1 MTATAHQPIA
11 ILGAGSWG
19 TALALYLARRGQQV
33 RLWSVVPEEIVAL
46 KADRSNQRFLP
57 GFDFPD
63 TITPTDDLAQ
73 AIAGVSDIIMAV
85 PSVGFK
91 DTLQL
96 LKPLKQ
102 AHQAIVCVSKG
113 LDTNNG
119 LLPNEMMV
127 EVFGEAAPFAVLS
140 GPSFA
145 REVAAGLPTAVVIA
159 SHQPSLVKRLR
170 ARFDSEI
177 FRTYASHDVIGV
189 EIGGVVKNVYA
200 IATGICDGLHLGAN
214 TRSAIITHGL
224 AEMIHLGTALGGQLV
239 TFTGLSGVGDLM
251 LTTCDNQSRNR
262 RLGLALGHG
271 HNIEEAEKSIGQ
283 VVEGKRNA
291 ELVLMI
297 AKRKQVPMPICQII
311 CDLLQGKGNA
321 KSAVIAMMGSAFN

>member
-1 MTATAHQPIA
+1 MAAASHKPIA

-19 TALALYLARRGQQV
+19 TALALYLARRGQHV
-33 RLWSVVPEEIVAL
+33 RLWSVIPEEIVAL
-46 KADRSNQRFLP
+46 KADRANQRFLP

-63 TITPTDDLAQ
+63 TIEPTDQLAQ
-73 AIAGVSDIIMAV
+73 AIDGVDDIIMAV

-96 LKPLKQ
+96 LKPIKQ
-102 AHQAIVCVSKG
+102 AQQAIVCVSKG

-119 LLPNEMMV
+119 QLPNEMMAD
-127 EVFGEAAPFAVLS
+127 VFGDEAPFAVLS

-145 REVAAGLPTAVVIA
+145 KEVAAGLPTAVVIA
-159 SHQPSLVKRLR
+159 SHQPALVTRLR

-177 FRTYASHDVIGV
+177 FRTYGSDDVVGV

-224 AEMIHLGTALGGQLV
+224 AEMIQLGMALGGQLA

-271 HNIEEAEKSIGQ
+271 HDLKEAERDIGQ

-297 AKRKQVPMPICQII
+297 AKRLQVHMPICQIV
-311 CDLLQGKGNA
+311 CDLLQGKGDA
-321 KSAVIAMMGSAFN
+321 KTAVIAMMGSAFD